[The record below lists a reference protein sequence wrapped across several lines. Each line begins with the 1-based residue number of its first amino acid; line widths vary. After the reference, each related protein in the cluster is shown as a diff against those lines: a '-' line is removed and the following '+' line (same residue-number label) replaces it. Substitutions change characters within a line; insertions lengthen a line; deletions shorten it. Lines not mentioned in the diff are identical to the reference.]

1 MTAYSEVKAVNIV
14 IREEIASCVKQLRLS
29 QNIVDMSINMGSE
42 QEQQYFLDV
51 LKGEV
56 QYRKEIRIQKSI
68 KNAGFYCMKS
78 FEDFRSDEVNMPSN
92 LSIEQLRAGTFIEE
106 KKNLVFYGKPGS
118 GKTHLAQ
125 AIGLEACKKG
135 MNVKFYRTA
144 ALVNR
149 LSEAKKAK
157 ELSSLMKQIQKAD
170 LIILDEWGYVPLDR
184 DGSRLLFEI
193 ISECYEQ
200 KSIIVT
206 TNIEFSKWA
215 TILYD
220 EQMTNALLDRLLH
233 HCYLLIFT
241 GDSDRIKNSLIRMT

>member
-1 MTAYSEVKAVNIV
+1 MTTYSEVKAVNIV

-29 QNIVDMSINMGSE
+29 QNMVDMSINMGSE

>member
-1 MTAYSEVKAVNIV
+1 MTTYSEVKAVNIV

-29 QNIVDMSINMGSE
+29 QNMVDMSINMGSE

-206 TNIEFSKWA
+206 TNIEF
-215 TILYD
+215 
-220 EQMTNALLDRLLH
+220 
-233 HCYLLIFT
+233 
-241 GDSDRIKNSLIRMT
+241 

>member
-1 MTAYSEVKAVNIV
+1 MTTYSEVKAVNIV
-14 IREEIASCVKQLRLS
+14 IREEIASCVKQLSLS
-29 QNIVDMSINMGSE
+29 QNMVDMSINMGSE

>member
-1 MTAYSEVKAVNIV
+1 MTTYSEVKAVNIV

-29 QNIVDMSINMGSE
+29 QNMVDMSINMGSE

-51 LKGEV
+51 LKREV

>member
-1 MTAYSEVKAVNIV
+1 MTTYSEVKVVNIV

-29 QNIVDMSINMGSE
+29 QNMVNMSINMGSE

>member
-1 MTAYSEVKAVNIV
+1 MTTYSEVKAVNIV

-29 QNIVDMSINMGSE
+29 QNMVDMSISMGSE

-241 GDSDRIKNSLIRMT
+241 GNSDRIKNSLIRMT

>member
-29 QNIVDMSINMGSE
+29 QNMVDMSISMGSE

>member
-1 MTAYSEVKAVNIV
+1 MTTYSEVKAVNIV

>member
-1 MTAYSEVKAVNIV
+1 MTTYSEVKAVNIV

-29 QNIVDMSINMGSE
+29 QNMVDMSINMGSE

-92 LSIEQLRAGTFIEE
+92 LSIEKLRAGTFIEE

>member
-14 IREEIASCVKQLRLS
+14 IREEIAFCVKQLRLS

-92 LSIEQLRAGTFIEE
+92 LSIEQLRTGTFIEE
-106 KKNLVFYGKPGS
+106 KRNLVFYGKPGS

>member
-14 IREEIASCVKQLRLS
+14 IRGEIASCVKKLRLS
-29 QNIVDMSINMGSE
+29 QNMVDMSINMGSE

>member
-1 MTAYSEVKAVNIV
+1 
-14 IREEIASCVKQLRLS
+14 
-29 QNIVDMSINMGSE
+29 
-42 QEQQYFLDV
+42 
-51 LKGEV
+51 
-56 QYRKEIRIQKSI
+56 
-68 KNAGFYCMKS
+68 MKS

>member
-1 MTAYSEVKAVNIV
+1 MTTYSEVKAVNIV

-29 QNIVDMSINMGSE
+29 QNMVNMSINMGSE

-241 GDSDRIKNSLIRMT
+241 GNSDRIKNSLIRMT

>member
-1 MTAYSEVKAVNIV
+1 MTTYSEVKAVNIV

-29 QNIVDMSINMGSE
+29 QNMVDMSISMGSE

>member
-1 MTAYSEVKAVNIV
+1 M

-29 QNIVDMSINMGSE
+29 QNMVDMSISMGSE

-241 GDSDRIKNSLIRMT
+241 GNSDRIKNSLIRMT

>member
-1 MTAYSEVKAVNIV
+1 M

-29 QNIVDMSINMGSE
+29 QNMVDMSINMGSE

>member
-1 MTAYSEVKAVNIV
+1 
-14 IREEIASCVKQLRLS
+14 
-29 QNIVDMSINMGSE
+29 
-42 QEQQYFLDV
+42 
-51 LKGEV
+51 
-56 QYRKEIRIQKSI
+56 
-68 KNAGFYCMKS
+68 
-78 FEDFRSDEVNMPSN
+78 
-92 LSIEQLRAGTFIEE
+92 
-106 KKNLVFYGKPGS
+106 
-118 GKTHLAQ
+118 
-125 AIGLEACKKG
+125 